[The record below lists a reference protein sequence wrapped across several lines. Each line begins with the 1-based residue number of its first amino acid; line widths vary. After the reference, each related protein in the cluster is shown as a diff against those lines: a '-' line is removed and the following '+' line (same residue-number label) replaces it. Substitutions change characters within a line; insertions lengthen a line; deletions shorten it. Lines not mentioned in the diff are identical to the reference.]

1 METTL
6 DDILNTVRKVTA
18 NLPIGDEQIKKQG
31 ILLDFYRGLAKN
43 GLLEVNDG
51 RIPYALAPENEG
63 LIPNYVV

>member
-31 ILLDFYRGLAKN
+31 ILLNFYSDL
-43 GLLEVNDG
+43 V
-51 RIPYALAPENEG
+51 RIGALQIDNEIPHALVPESGG
-63 LIPNYVV
+63 LIPNSVV